1 MTEKEIKSLYGAAL
15 VNRMK
20 AFARKAR
27 MEGKSV
33 AEVRKALKTEF
44 GKRLKTVNSA
54 LPITRITKI
63 ARITRITG
71 NRKR

>member
-1 MTEKEIKSLYGAAL
+1 MTEKEIKSLIGAAL
-15 VNRMK
+15 YNRMK

-27 MEGKSV
+27 KEGKSV
-33 AEVRKALKTEF
+33 TEVKKELQAKF

-71 NRKR
+71 NPKP